1 MDIYQGVEGAEAV
14 VGVVDIGIFFGKAVV
29 EVVSIGII
37 FGSGK
42 LFFKFFHS
50 SLGTQSPRRHH
61 CKFMQVML

>member
-14 VGVVDIGIFFGKAVV
+14 VEVIG
-29 EVVSIGII
+29 IGII
-37 FGSGK
+37 FGKVVVEVVGIGIIFGIGK

-61 CKFMQVML
+61 